1 VDFCVL
7 YFKNLRTFGFEIL
20 GGSLTSRDG
29 RSDVT
34 GTCEN
39 NFKCQ
44 FTRFLSEFRKTHLMM
59 SRLSSVTGRWVVAK
73 NDRLM

>member
-1 VDFCVL
+1 MKWISV
-7 YFKNLRTFGFEIL
+7 YFIL
-20 GGSLTSRDG
+20 KTYVPLDLKYWGGSLTSRDG

-59 SRLSSVTGRWVVAK
+59 SRLSSVTGR
-73 NDRLM
+73 